1 MEVTLNVD
9 GMMCVR
15 CKARVEKALAAV
27 EGVESVEVSLEDK
40 KAVIKGAQLDA
51 EALKNAVTEAG
62 YDVID

>member
-40 KAVIKGAQLDA
+40 KAVIKGVQLDA